1 MVIIY
6 RLEMINVKL
15 DETKAR
21 LITIANRGDI
31 LAKFV
36 YLTDE
41 VTLEHVKTGHLT
53 SDESVP
59 CPASA

>member
-41 VTLEHVKTGHLT
+41 VTLDHAKTGAL
-53 SDESVP
+53 DV
-59 CPASA
+59 

>member
-41 VTLEHVKTGHLT
+41 VTLEHVKTGAL
-53 SDESVP
+53 DV
-59 CPASA
+59 